1 MVGGVEFVAGDVAIG
16 DSHNLGIALH
26 LERQFVVAG
35 PDASALA
42 VDSSQSDMLQV

>member
-26 LERQFVVAG
+26 FERQFVVVLSTAVNRTCCKSK
-35 PDASALA
+35 PSAF
-42 VDSSQSDMLQV
+42 Q